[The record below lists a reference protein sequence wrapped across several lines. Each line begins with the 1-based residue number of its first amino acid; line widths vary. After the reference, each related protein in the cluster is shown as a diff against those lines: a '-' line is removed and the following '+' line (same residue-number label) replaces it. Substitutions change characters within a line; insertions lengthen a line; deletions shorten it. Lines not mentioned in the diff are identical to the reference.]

1 MRLPF
6 PTFFLHSRLGK
17 EDFAN
22 LTGDAEPDGVHA
34 LCTFFFEDQD
44 RTHLQ
49 QTSVSIKATTV
60 PAALF
65 ARPKPNTRSRSCP
78 SLPPPSDRG
87 RPTSC
92 VVLPAQLLIS
102 RLPLPLRTQDR
113 SGGSAA
119 RTPLRCSARKMRFD
133 GGESKRGVTIDG
145 PMGRSKYRGTQGI
158 TSMDVVKA
166 EADALKQSN
175 EAPS

>member
-1 MRLPF
+1 MRNQTAYMRCAPSS
-6 PTFFLHSRLGK
+6 SR
-17 EDFAN
+17 
-22 LTGDAEPDGVHA
+22 T
-34 LCTFFFEDQD
+34 

-78 SLPPPSDRG
+78 SPLLPTAAA
-87 RPTSC
+87 RPAYH
-92 VVLPAQLLIS
+92 LS
-102 RLPLPLRTQDR
+102 RLACSVAYLQTSSSSPHPR
-113 SGGSAA
+113 SERRRRRSARA

-133 GGESKRGVTIDG
+133 GRESKRGVTIDG

>member
-1 MRLPF
+1 M
-6 PTFFLHSRLGK
+6 HSRLGK

-34 LCTFFFEDQD
+34 LCTFFLEDQES

-60 PAALF
+60 PAAF
-65 ARPKPNTRSRSCP
+65 ARPKPNARSRSCP
-78 SLPPPSDRG
+78 SPPPSDRG

-113 SGGSAA
+113 SGGKGALPAHAHGA

-133 GGESKRGVTIDG
+133 GRQSKRGVTIDG
-145 PMGRSKYRGTQGI
+145 PMGRSKYRGTRGNVSTYGSGQKR
-158 TSMDVVKA
+158 T
-166 EADALKQSN
+166 
-175 EAPS
+175 P

>member
-1 MRLPF
+1 MRNQTAYMRCAPSS
-6 PTFFLHSRLGK
+6 SR
-17 EDFAN
+17 
-22 LTGDAEPDGVHA
+22 T
-34 LCTFFFEDQD
+34 

-60 PAALF
+60 PATLF

-78 SLPPPSDRG
+78 SPSFRPRPAYQLRRLACSVAYLQTSSSFPPP
-87 RPTSC
+87 
-92 VVLPAQLLIS
+92 
-102 RLPLPLRTQDR
+102 R
-113 SGGSAA
+113 SERRRRRSARA

-133 GGESKRGVTIDG
+133 GRESKRGVTIDG